1 MDARV
6 CENKLFNSALVF
18 VCLFFF
24 CYVVSKGMGFY
35 NEVRVF
41 GVVAGMSPTYTI
53 KVHITL
59 VG

>member
-1 MDARV
+1 M